1 MIQQE
6 EMLQIGISEQRQ
18 EIDKIYSLGMKVVVF
33 LILFTELRSVSN
45 FKSELSLVSVD
56 KEGLFWS
63 YLVVRLHHSR
73 LLVIISVKYKIYFY

>member
-45 FKSELSLVSVD
+45 FSLNFLQGVLTRQACF
-56 KEGLFWS
+56 G
-63 YLVVRLHHSR
+63 HI
-73 LLVIISVKYKIYFY
+73 LL

>member
-45 FKSELSLVSVD
+45 FSLNFLQSVLTR
-56 KEGLFWS
+56 KACFG
-63 YLVVRLHHSR
+63 HI
-73 LLVIISVKYKIYFY
+73 LL

>member
-45 FKSELSLVSVD
+45 FTLNFLQQVLTRKACF
-56 KEGLFWS
+56 G
-63 YLVVRLHHSR
+63 HI
-73 LLVIISVKYKIYFY
+73 LL

>member
-45 FKSELSLVSVD
+45 FSLNFLQSVLTRQACF
-56 KEGLFWS
+56 GHIFL
-63 YLVVRLHHSR
+63 
-73 LLVIISVKYKIYFY
+73 

>member
-45 FKSELSLVSVD
+45 FSLNFLQSVLTRQACF
-56 KEGLFWS
+56 G
-63 YLVVRLHHSR
+63 HI
-73 LLVIISVKYKIYFY
+73 LL